1 MSDEPITVTPNSTL
15 ADAYELMQENE
26 IRRLLVVRG
35 GELVGIVT
43 LSDIERAV
51 AGWLD
56 DSDTKRR
63 VLMTERRVSDVMTND
78 PVTVD
83 PEDSI
88 QDAAGRMLEYQVSGL
103 PVITG
108 NRPVG
113 IITES
118 DIFRLVVES
127 WEGDVAADSDDD

>member
-1 MSDEPITVTPNSTL
+1 MSSDPIVVSPRATL
-15 ADAYELMQENE
+15 AEAYELMQENE
-26 IRRLLVVRG
+26 IRRLLVVER
-35 GELVGIVT
+35 GELSGIVT
-43 LSDIERAV
+43 MSDIERSV
-51 AGWLD
+51 ASWLD

-63 VLMTERRVSDVMTND
+63 VLMTERRVADVMTYD

-83 PEDSI
+83 PEDLI
-88 QDAAGRMLEYQVSGL
+88 QDAAERMLEYKVSGL

-127 WEGDVAADSDDD
+127 WTESDDS